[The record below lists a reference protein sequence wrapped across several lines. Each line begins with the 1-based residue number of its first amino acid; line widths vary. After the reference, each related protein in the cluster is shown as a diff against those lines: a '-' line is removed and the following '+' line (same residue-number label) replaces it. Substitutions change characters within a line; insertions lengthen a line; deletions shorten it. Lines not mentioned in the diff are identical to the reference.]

1 MNNSPEEIE
10 KLLKRFYAASLSP
23 DEMHSLYTYFLHTN
37 PLPDR
42 FKNDAPLVQ
51 AFAIRY
57 FCQKERGALE
67 SKIDQWYE
75 NEKTATRSAKIISL
89 SRTAMKRIVAVAAC
103 VAAVVVG
110 LWQLRTNSVLI
121 PNTPEAFQPSP
132 TILAAQ
138 TTDMPVTDTPILH
151 HHDDKPATITDNE
164 IKNTA
169 NQTADRHNYT
179 MYAENNTATLP
190 TADAPQP
197 DIMATTPVA
206 QEPVSVLL
214 AEAEIQLEQNYTAI
228 DNTNTLSTD
237 TILQLQT
244 DLPKYEITY
253 LAYADTENNNNHI
266 PDISN
271 KTINEE
277 LCSLNMIA
285 YCNTKCNS
293 NDVVEIIFK
302 GTKI

>member
-110 LWQLRTNSVLI
+110 LWQLRINSVLI
-121 PNTPEAFQPSP
+121 PNTPEALQPSP
-132 TILAAQ
+132 TILATQ
-138 TTDMPVTDTPILH
+138 TT
-151 HHDDKPATITDNE
+151 DKPATITDNE
-164 IKNTA
+164 IKNK
-169 NQTADRHNYT
+169 
-179 MYAENNTATLP
+179 P
-190 TADAPQP
+190 TAEQNTMPTTAIPQP
-197 DIMATTPVA
+197 DIIATAPIE
-206 QEPVSVLL
+206 QEHIPVLL
-214 AEAEIQLEQNYTAI
+214 AETETQIEIEQN
-228 DNTNTLSTD
+228 LV
-237 TILQLQT
+237 
-244 DLPKYEITY
+244 
-253 LAYADTENNNNHI
+253 ADTAY
-266 PDISN
+266 
-271 KTINEE
+271 
-277 LCSLNMIA
+277 MIA
-285 YCNTKCNS
+285 DAGEVYDELQMYCSTRCLN
-293 NDVVEIIFK
+293 NDVYVAYFNVTGENFI
-302 GTKI
+302 

>member
-57 FCQKERGALE
+57 FCQKERCALE

-89 SRTAMKRIVAVAAC
+89 SRTALKRIAAVAAC

-110 LWQLRTNSVLI
+110 LWQLRINSVLI
-121 PNTPEAFQPSP
+121 PNTPEALQPSASV
-132 TILAAQ
+132 LVAQ
-138 TTDMPVTDTPILH
+138 TTDTHIPNIQDH
-151 HHDDKPATITDNE
+151 KPATITDNE

-169 NQTADRHNYT
+169 NQTADRHTHT
-179 MYAENNTATLP
+179 MLAENSTATLP

-197 DIMATTPVA
+197 DATATAPIE
-206 QEPVSVLL
+206 QEHIPVLL
-214 AEAEIQLEQNYTAI
+214 AEVEIQTHIEQN
-228 DNTNTLSTD
+228 LV
-237 TILQLQT
+237 
-244 DLPKYEITY
+244 
-253 LAYADTENNNNHI
+253 ADTAYMIADAGDVYDVLEMYCSTRCS
-266 PDISN
+266 SN
-271 KTINEE
+271 EVTSTFSRSMRKT
-277 LCSLNMIA
+277 NMI
-285 YCNTKCNS
+285 
-293 NDVVEIIFK
+293 
-302 GTKI
+302 